1 MSEAHTGNPALNIG
15 ISIGL
20 LIASALFVGGEYALV
35 SMRRARLESL
45 AKKGSP
51 SAKRLLKISENLS
64 PFIAGTQVGI
74 TMVGIAMGSITE
86 PYVSGLLEQQFSM
99 LNKTLVSVVSF
110 VLVLFCLV
118 VVGELVPKY
127 LALKHPERFAAV
139 THRALQ
145 LFVRVFKPV
154 IWLAQTASQFIL
166 KPLGIDIK
174 ETGKESVAREEL
186 LMIVQATG
194 SDGVLEKEH
203 ANMVTRALR
212 LDMLAARDVMV
223 HRLDIQWL
231 DIDLAGSDL
240 LNRINKIRHTRIPV
254 CRGDVDDIVGIV
266 YLVDVLRLVQTNEFK
281 LDKIVRP
288 FIAIPEN
295 LPIERIITTMRDEK
309 TQILIVM
316 DEYGGTS
323 GLISLEDV
331 VEEVFGEMEDG
342 PESERQPVEVHASG
356 RVSAKAELRLDEL
369 ISKLGLDPQL
379 DESTETLANIIV
391 NGLERIPRPG
401 DTYETSL
408 GLMRVENMARR
419 RITRVGIQ
427 LKPSLLASG
436 SEG

>member
-1 MSEAHTGNPALNIG
+1 MFMAYRPLDVF
-15 ISIGL
+15 ISVCKPI
-20 LIASALFVGGEYALV
+20 I
-35 SMRRARLESL
+35 SL
-45 AKKGSP
+45 ATFTS
-51 SAKRLLKISENLS
+51 
-64 PFIAGTQVGI
+64 
-74 TMVGIAMGSITE
+74 
-86 PYVSGLLEQQFSM
+86 
-99 LNKTLVSVVSF
+99 
-110 VLVLFCLV
+110 
-118 VVGELVPKY
+118 
-127 LALKHPERFAAV
+127 
-139 THRALQ
+139 Q
-145 LFVRVFKPV
+145 L
-154 IWLAQTASQFIL
+154 IL
-166 KPLGIDIK
+166 KPMGINVKD
-174 ETGKESVAREEL
+174 TGKETIERDEL
-186 LMIVQATG
+186 LTILQMT
-194 SDGVLEKEH
+194 STDGVLEKEH

-231 DIDLAGSDL
+231 DIDLAGSEL
-240 LNRINKIRHTRIPV
+240 LTRINKIRHTRIPV

-369 ISKLGLDPQL
+369 ISRLGLDPQL
-379 DESTETLANIIV
+379 DESTETLANMIV

-401 DTYETSL
+401 DTIESSI

-427 LKPSLLASG
+427 LKPSLLGSG

>member
-1 MSEAHTGNPALNIG
+1 MSEAPSGHPAVNIG
-15 ISIGL
+15 ISIAL
-20 LIASALFVGGEYALV
+20 VVASALFVGGEYALV
-35 SMRRARLESL
+35 AMRRGRIEPLAR
-45 AKKGSP
+45 KGNK
-51 SAKRLLKISENLS
+51 SAKRLLRILDDMS

-74 TMVGIAMGSITE
+74 TIVGIAMGTITE
-86 PYVSGLLEQQFSM
+86 PFVAYHLGQLFSF
-99 LNKTLVSVVSF
+99 LDPTLVSFCSF
-110 VLVLFCLV
+110 IIVLFALV
-118 VVGELVPKY
+118 VLGELVPKY
-127 LALKHPERFAAV
+127 IALKKPEQFMFMAYRPLDVFISVCKPIISLA
-139 THRALQ
+139 TFTSQ
-145 LFVRVFKPV
+145 L
-154 IWLAQTASQFIL
+154 IL
-166 KPLGIDIK
+166 KPMGINVKD
-174 ETGKESVAREEL
+174 TGKETIERDEL
-186 LMIVQATG
+186 LTILQMT
-194 SDGVLEKEH
+194 STDGVLEKEH

-231 DIDLAGSDL
+231 DIDLAGSEL
-240 LNRINKIRHTRIPV
+240 LTRINKIRHTRIPV

-369 ISKLGLDPQL
+369 ISRLGLDPQL
-379 DESTETLANIIV
+379 DESTETLANMIV

-401 DTYETSL
+401 DTIESSI

-427 LKPSLLASG
+427 LKPSLLGSG